1 MVIANTEAGYWTT
14 KAARNYANPLLV
26 KLTRALWAIDPD
38 FTIIGDSHW
47 GRAGALQRSGVV
59 PRSLDIVSAMAAT
72 IGRFVDKNGLITPFS
87 MPGHVQPVH
96 LLRALVAGEAAG
108 AVPPQ
113 AAPNFVH
120 THLASGGGFPSPLGA
135 SVESPGGPMPIGG
148 GPMQLR
154 SLSSARLPY
163 PALLLGRSAW
173 TGVDLLYSLPGVP
186 TSESGCC

>member
-1 MVIANTEAGYWTT
+1 MTWHYAGSAPTRKPLRRRSPHALLADPPPTPPPSLPYCSEILEGEVVIANTEAGYWTT

-38 FTIIGDSHW
+38 FTVIGDSSW

-72 IGRFVDKNGLITPFS
+72 IGRFVDKNGLITPFT

-108 AVPPQ
+108 SVPPQ

-120 THLASGGGFPSPLGA
+120 THLA
-135 SVESPGGPMPIGG
+135 
-148 GPMQLR
+148 
-154 SLSSARLPY
+154 
-163 PALLLGRSAW
+163 
-173 TGVDLLYSLPGVP
+173 
-186 TSESGCC
+186 